1 MNKRNGGSRP
11 ELAVNW
17 KTIRICLFLF
27 ILSAGFILAWR
38 YAVYV
43 RNTAAEEENYKS
55 YTSIEIRPGDSLWS
69 IAAEYMTEDYDSV
82 QDYVQEIKIW
92 NGLETDEIHAGRFL
106 IVPYHFSQ

>member
-1 MNKRNGGSRP
+1 MNKGNGGSRP

-43 RNTAAEEENYKS
+43 RNTAAEEGNCKS